1 MSHPAILAEGLS
13 KQYVIGARQEEY
25 STLRDS
31 LTRALTAPFRA
42 MQGQAPKPE
51 TFWALDDIH
60 FRVERGEVLG
70 VVGRNGAGKS
80 TLLKVLSRITEPTR
94 GQVRIRGRV
103 ASLLEVGTG
112 FHAEL
117 TGRENVYLNGSILGM
132 KRQEID
138 RNFDEIVAFA
148 EVEKFI
154 DMPVKRYSS
163 GMYLRLAFAVA
174 AHLEPEILIVD
185 EVLAVGDSA
194 FQNKCMGKME
204 QVAKQDRTVLFVS
217 HNMASVRGLCSRCLW
232 IHGGRLMQDG
242 PPAEVVEQYLAYGAE
257 ITASVDLRGHSGRA
271 SWSRTEMLQKLSFLD
286 ETGSST
292 SSVAVGRP
300 LTVALDVSTPEPL
313 RRPRAILW
321 VTNSV
326 GDRLFS
332 LDSGYQAEAIPAI
345 EGQGRVVCTI
355 PELAVRPGRYTV
367 HLAFGDYA
375 RFTEGI
381 EYAAN
386 FEVTPD
392 DFYGVGR
399 LPPEK
404 YGLYYQRGDWI

>member
-1 MSHPAILAEGLS
+1 MKG
-13 KQYVIGARQEEY
+13 
-25 STLRDS
+25 
-31 LTRALTAPFRA
+31 
-42 MQGQAPKPE
+42 QGPKPE
-51 TFWALDDIH
+51 TFWALDDVH

-70 VVGRNGAGKS
+70 VIGRNGAGKS

-94 GQVRIRGRV
+94 GRVRIRGRV

-132 KRQEID
+132 SRQEIE
-138 RNFDEIVAFA
+138 RNFDEIVEFA

-185 EVLAVGDSA
+185 EVLAVGDST

-204 QVAKQDRTVLFVS
+204 QVAKQGRTVLFVS

-242 PPAEVVEQYLAYGAE
+242 PPAEVVEEYLAYGAE
-257 ITASVDLRGHSGRA
+257 ITASVDLRDHPGRTR
-271 SWSRTEMLQKLSFLD
+271 SSRTQMLQKISFLD
-286 ETGSST
+286 ETGAST
-292 SSVAVGRP
+292 ANVAVGRP
-300 LTVALDVSTPEPL
+300 LTVALDIFTAEPL

-321 VTNSV
+321 ITNSV

-332 LDSGYQAEAIPAI
+332 LDSGFQAEVIPGI

-355 PELAVRPGRYTV
+355 PELPVRPGRYTV

-375 RFTEGI
+375 RFTEEI

-404 YGLYYQRGDWI
+404 YGVYYQRGGWQ